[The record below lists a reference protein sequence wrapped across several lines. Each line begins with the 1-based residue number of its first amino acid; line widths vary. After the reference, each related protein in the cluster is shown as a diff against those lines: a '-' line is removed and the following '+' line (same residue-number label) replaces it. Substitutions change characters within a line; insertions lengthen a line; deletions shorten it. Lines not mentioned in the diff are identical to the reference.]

1 MKVYESLRKG
11 KIMSKRSKIEKGQA
25 VMVLHKVCKSY
36 KKKSSNIKILTDVSV
51 EFYTNKFYALVGDSG
66 CGKTTLIKILG
77 LIENCDSGEYL
88 LYNENIRN
96 LDDNFLSNLRM
107 KNMGFIFQGV
117 YLNPTLKA
125 DENVMVPMLINKEIE
140 RKSRKLLATEI
151 LEKVGLAERI
161 NHFPGELSGGE
172 QQRVALARALVNNPS
187 IILADEPTG
196 NLDKK
201 NEEYVFKLL
210 KDLSQKGKCVVVV
223 SHSDNVRKYADEVFK
238 IIDGKLVG
246 DSK

>member
-125 DENVMVPMLINKEIE
+125 YENVMVPMLINKEIE

>member
-25 VMVLHKVCKSY
+25 VMVLHKVCKTY

-66 CGKTTLIKILG
+66 CGKSTLIKILG

-125 DENVMVPMLINKEIE
+125 YENVMVPMLINKEIE

>member
-66 CGKTTLIKILG
+66 CGKSTLIKILG

-125 DENVMVPMLINKEIE
+125 YENVMVPMLINKEIE
-140 RKSRKLLATEI
+140 RKNRKLLATEI

>member
-125 DENVMVPMLINKEIE
+125 YENVMVPMLINKEIE

-238 IIDGKLVG
+238 IIDGKLVS

>member
-66 CGKTTLIKILG
+66 CGKSTLIKILG

-125 DENVMVPMLINKEIE
+125 YENVMVPMLINKEIE
-140 RKSRKLLATEI
+140 RKNRKLLATEI

-201 NEEYVFKLL
+201 MKNMY
-210 KDLSQKGKCVVVV
+210 LS
-223 SHSDNVRKYADEVFK
+223 Y
-238 IIDGKLVG
+238 
-246 DSK
+246 

>member
-66 CGKTTLIKILG
+66 CGKSTLIKILG

-125 DENVMVPMLINKEIE
+125 YENVMVPMLINKEIE

>member
-1 MKVYESLRKG
+1 MKVYESIRKG

-66 CGKTTLIKILG
+66 CGKSTLIKILG

-125 DENVMVPMLINKEIE
+125 YENVMVPMLINKEIE
-140 RKSRKLLATEI
+140 RKNRKLLATEI